1 MGKKDNSLVRR
12 SFYKATIE
20 LQFCFLK
27 QGPSYSH
34 YLPLAVFPITV
45 NTSPKWDQYQWASN
59 DVTLSEEAAH
69 NFTAR
74 LREPKAL
81 ALTELFWRTP
91 REGVPFTG
99 LQPRWA
105 GCLADRQGLGCPLYM
120 ITSALK
126 SSSYWPVVPSDFA
139 SLYAQ
144 GTAVQQ
150 HPRTP
155 SWSTHPLP
163 VRNNPSPA
171 LTSFGC
177 AFRISSFRNV

>member
-1 MGKKDNSLVRR
+1 MGRKDNSLVRR
-12 SFYKATIE
+12 SFYKSTIE
-20 LQFCFLK
+20 LQFCFWK

-74 LREPKAL
+74 LREPKVL

-91 REGVPFTG
+91 RESIPFTG

-105 GCLADRQGLGCPLYM
+105 GCLAPSTWLR
-120 ITSALK
+120 LK

-155 SWSTHPLP
+155 SRSTHPLH

-177 AFRISSFRNV
+177 AFRISSFRNVKKKKIRV